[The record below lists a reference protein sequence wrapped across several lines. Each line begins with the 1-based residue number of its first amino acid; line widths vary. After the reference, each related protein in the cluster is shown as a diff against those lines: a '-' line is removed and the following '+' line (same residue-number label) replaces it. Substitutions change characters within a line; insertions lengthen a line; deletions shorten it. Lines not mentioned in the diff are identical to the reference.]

1 MCGIFGVVGN
11 SINKYK
17 DNQIK
22 EALFSLK
29 KRGPDDSGMYK
40 SPNCILA
47 HTRLSIIDI
56 SGGKQPMF
64 DEKENFII
72 TFNGEIYNFKDIKKI
87 LEDKGYKFNTNSD
100 TEIILMSYKE
110 YGEKCLDLFEGM
122 YAFAIFNKN
131 KNELFIARDRF
142 GKKPFY
148 YTFDDDN
155 NFIFSS
161 EIKAIF
167 SLGGIKGEINPEA
180 INDYL
185 RLLYIPPYKTIYKNI
200 YTLKPAHFGI
210 IKINN
215 IRDLKIQRYWNLENK
230 EINIS
235 YDEAKEKIKKL
246 LDKSITRRMIS
257 DVNVG
262 SMLSGGV
269 DSTLISFLAQK
280 KIQSP
285 LKTFSVGFEDFINEL
300 PYAREAAEKIQSDHN
315 ELVMNIDIAKE
326 LTNIYSYLDEPNAD
340 ASIIPTYLISKLAKE
355 KNTSVLLSGDGADEL
370 FIGYGWYW
378 KYWNIGWKIKIKS
391 FNLFPNQFRYFL
403 NQLTSFI
410 DKKERK
416 LLWKNKIYSNS
427 KIFTNFSNDKNIT
440 DLKKITNFDI
450 NMYLPGDLLSKV
462 DRLSMMAS
470 VEVRCPFLDKELFE
484 FVYNLPAEYKT
495 DKKSGKIILKE
506 ILGEIMP
513 KEFVNRR
520 KQGFGPPIINWLLK
534 KEMKKLVKEIFIT
547 NKAEIYLFFK
557 EDYVKKI
564 INEFYIKNNSAKY
577 GIKLWILICLELWFK
592 NNKKHIKI

>member
-462 DRLSMMAS
+462 DRSSMMAS